1 MSKLQ
6 ELLGIE
12 FKEGLTEE
20 DLTAALEKKLS
31 EKPDESSEITRLKDL
46 LSRKNS
52 EAADYKKKWQ
62 SQLSEA
68 EKAEEE
74 RREKDAALEKE
85 LQQLRHEKA
94 VSAQTA
100 EFVSLGF
107 DAETASANAE
117 ALLSQ
122 DYKSVFDS
130 LRNFVSTAKDAAIAD
145 AIRGTKK
152 PVLGSEKPTAKTKE
166 DLQKMSPKDYL
177 AFAQEHPDEYKEIYG
192 GNDNG

>member
-12 FKEGLTEE
+12 FKEGLTED

-85 LQQLRHEKA
+85 LQQLRHERA
-94 VSAQTA
+94 VSMQTA

-130 LRNFVSTAKDAAIAD
+130 LRTFVTNAKDTAIAD
-145 AIRGTKK
+145 ALRGTKK

-166 DLQKMSPKDYL
+166 DLRKMSPKEYL
-177 AFAQEHPDEYKEIYG
+177 AFAQEHPDEYNEIYG
-192 GNDNG
+192 GNNNG